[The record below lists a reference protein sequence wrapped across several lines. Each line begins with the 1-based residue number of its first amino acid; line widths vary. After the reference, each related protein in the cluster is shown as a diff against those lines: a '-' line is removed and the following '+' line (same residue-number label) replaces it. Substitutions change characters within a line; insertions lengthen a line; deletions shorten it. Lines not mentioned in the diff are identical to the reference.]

1 MLLYSVQYLLLKY
14 KFMSLWYILQLLYD
28 CFIGFQKYIIST
40 MNIMSTTG
48 GTNLILIN
56 CIYRKC
62 VIPETTVTI
71 FHIFYKKSPLFRI
84 FLIALRG
91 RENVKCFWGWNFF
104 IHLWESG
111 KEWFCPFKLFSKLKQ
126 HSVNIEH
133 QLKSKLEW
141 PACIKNM
148 KLKLKWHRRSYKAG
162 TSEVFIGL

>member
-1 MLLYSVQYLLLKY
+1 MVYITIIIWLLYRFSEVYNIYNEHYEYNKWDKPY
-14 KFMSLWYILQLLYD
+14 SNKFYIQEV
-28 CFIGFQKYIIST
+28 C
-40 MNIMSTTG
+40 N
-48 GTNLILIN
+48 
-56 CIYRKC
+56 
-62 VIPETTVTI
+62 PETTVT
-71 FHIFYKKSPLFRI
+71 FLHNFYKKSPLFRI

-91 RENVKCFWGWNFF
+91 TENVKCFWGWNFF
-104 IHLWESG
+104 IHSWESG

-141 PACIKNM
+141 PACIKYM